1 MGGLFGGGPKTP
13 PQKTIPAQ
21 PVPET
26 TVAAAEKDKT
36 REASARQTNAMTT
49 ILTSGL
55 GMPGDVAPVRKTTL
69 GGK

>member
-1 MGGLFGGGPKTP
+1 MGGIFGGPKTP

-26 TVAAAEKDKT
+26 TLTQNERDKT
-36 REASARQTNAMTT
+36 REASARRTSAATT

-55 GMPGDVAPVRKTTL
+55 GMPGDAAPVRKTTL
-69 GGK
+69 GGR